1 MATQGTVAALAAN
14 DKYPGTYLESRDETG
29 AGVQTQDLWICAAK
43 DAGGTGDL
51 TVDSEVRAITSDGE
65 ALAAWGPR
73 SRGYLMALEAL
84 KIPGISIKGSAYN
97 ITGTPVQATAT
108 LTIDGTW
115 STAGTLF
122 YRLGAKPIGPIN
134 ISASDSIEDVANQI
148 ADFVNADDTFA
159 AEAAATAGG
168 VADEWVVEFTAG
180 SDGTSGNSLTLW
192 QDTSQ
197 APSGLTSTLGANT
210 AATVVSSVGPWAL
223 ANGDTLVVAF
233 NAGGDQTFT
242 ISAAAATKTGS
253 GASYASVTAGHT
265 LTVTLSGVQYVITF
279 TGSEGNQ
286 AQFHATI
293 NAVISASGNV
303 SNNGGQTKF
312 TTTKK
317 GSGATGTIDA
327 GDSDVLTS
335 LGLTVS
341 AFTSGTGNVANVAAV
356 TAAEWV
362 TIMSAITNGTAEDD
376 GGALRFR
383 SATLGTSG
391 TVQVKSSST
400 ADDEMTFSNTQQTG
414 ATGGASL
421 ASGGVAFTGGSGTIS
436 VANILSA
443 TFTDEFATWTT
454 DVTDATNLGRFET
467 QMDNKLGP
475 LEGRLECA
483 VIGFSGTL
491 SASGSLAQSTLNHG
505 GFEAMWMQE
514 SEMPP
519 WLFAARWAA
528 IRHQLEFS
536 TAEDAPNQRYS
547 EVYLPWAQAQE
558 ASSIRPSRSTIVS
571 AMNQGLTPLATIKGR
586 VYLIRAVTTRTL
598 TDTGATDDGTTDVAV
613 DRVAKEYRR
622 ALKATLDAHRALH
635 KFLDNDPVEGRE
647 LDVPSGTTYPKLI
660 QATVRDL
667 NRRKEQAGWLAQTDA
682 TANQPQVALNPNS
695 ATPRAVVYAP
705 FVPRPHY
712 YQTEGVVAK
721 RKFVVSAST

>member
-1 MATQGTVAALAAN
+1 MAIQGTVAALAAN

-29 AGVQTQDLWICAAK
+29 AGVQTQYLWICAAK
-43 DAGGTGDL
+43 DAGGTGTL
-51 TVDSEVRAITSDGE
+51 TVDSDVVDITSDTE

-84 KIPGISIKGSAYN
+84 KVPGISIKGSAYN
-97 ITGTPVQATAT
+97 ITGTPTQATAT

-115 STAGTLF
+115 SQAGTVF

-134 ISASDSIEDVANQI
+134 ISASDSIQDVAEQI

-159 AEAAATAGG
+159 AEAAAQAGG
-168 VADEWVVEFTAG
+168 VADEWEVIFSAG
-180 SDGTSGNSLTLW
+180 SDGVAGNLLTLW
-192 QDTSQ
+192 QDVSQ
-197 APSGLTSTLGANT
+197 APSGLTSTIGGDVGAT
-210 AATVVSSVGPWAL
+210 IVSSAGPWAL
-223 ANGDTLVVAF
+223 AHGDTLVVAF

-242 ISAAAATKTGS
+242 LSAVAATKTGS

-265 LTVTLSGVQYVITF
+265 LTLTLSGTQYVVTF
-279 TGSEGNQ
+279 TGSEANQ

-317 GSGATGTIDA
+317 GTGATGNIDA

-335 LGLTVS
+335 LGLSTG
-341 AFTSGTGNVANVAAV
+341 AFTAGSGNVANVAAV

-362 TIMSAITNGTAEDD
+362 TIMSAITNGTAEAD
-376 GGALRFR
+376 GSALRLT
-383 SATLGTSG
+383 STTLGSSG
-391 TVQVKSSST
+391 TVQVKSAST
-400 ADDEMTFSNTQQTG
+400 ADDEMSFSNTQQVGT
-414 ATGGASL
+414 TGGSTL
-421 ASGGVAFTGGSGTIS
+421 ASGGVAFTGGAGTIS

-467 QMDNKLGP
+467 QMDNKLAP

-483 VIGFSGTL
+483 VIGLSGTL

-505 GFEAMWMQE
+505 GFEALWMQE

-536 TAEDAPNQRYS
+536 PAEDAPNQRYS
-547 EVYLPWAQAQE
+547 EQYLPWVQPQE
-558 ASSIRPSRSTIVS
+558 ASSIRPSRATIVS

-598 TDTGATDDGTTDVAV
+598 TDTGATDDGTVDVAA

-660 QATVRDL
+660 KSVVRDF
-667 NRRKEQAGWLAQTDA
+667 NRRKELAGWIAQTDA
-682 TANQPQVALNPNS
+682 AANQPQVALNPNS
-695 ATPRAVVYAP
+695 ATPRAVVFAP
-705 FVPRPHY
+705 FVPRPHF

-721 RKFVVSAST
+721 RKFVVSATT